1 MRVHQILSVWTSATY
16 VRLLFLSEYL
26 MMHNADW
33 LHLNG
38 NVFIFIWCS
47 SSRSVA
53 SWAIL
58 MLEMLKIIF
67 LKYFIKASARS
78 WDYLNGY
85 FPHIMFVNKC
95 EWILNKIAMLV
106 IKVKAS
112 IKIKIIR
119 IQLKYRLRIS
129 SHGIIDIIIF
139 IWHWSKRV
147 YIINN
152 VNNFIILILITNL

>member
-1 MRVHQILSVWTSATY
+1 MCEHQLFIRGSLMIL
-16 VRLLFLSEYL
+16 
-26 MMHNADW
+26 NADRF
-33 LHLNG
+33 HLNG
-38 NVFIFIWCS
+38 NVFIFIWCT
-47 SSRSVA
+47 SSRSIA

-67 LKYFIKASARS
+67 RWYFIKASARS
-78 WDYLNGY
+78 WDSLRGY
-85 FPHIMFVNKC
+85 FPHIMFANKC

-139 IWHWSKRV
+139 IWRWSKRV